1 MIPKIIHYCWFGRRP
16 KPQKVLGYI
25 ETWKKY
31 FPDFEIKEWNEDN
44 FDINMMPYTK
54 EAYFAKKYAFVS
66 DVARLYALNKC
77 GGIYFD
83 TDIRVLKRFS
93 DDLLNSDGFLG
104 FEHEQYVTTGVM
116 ASNTNNALLE
126 EIFSN
131 YLVRRFFSGFKYDE
145 TTNVS
150 FITNFFKSKGLV
162 CDNKMKYFKGF
173 VFLPQVYLCANDWR
187 TKRLYNNNDTYTI
200 HEFSYTWGNS
210 SRLRKRIVQ
219 LLTILKYQIRYE
231 YNSKIDEKDI
241 LNI

>member
-1 MIPKIIHYCWFGRRP
+1 MIPKIIHYCWFGRKP
-16 KPQKVLGYI
+16 KPQKVLEYI
-25 ETWKKY
+25 ETWKNF

-44 FDINMMPYTK
+44 FDVNMIPYTK

-66 DVARLYALNKC
+66 DVARLYALIKD

-104 FEHEQYVTTGVM
+104 FEHEQYVTTGVI
-116 ASNTNNALLE
+116 ASNPNNALLK

-131 YLVRRFFSGFKYDE
+131 YFVRKFFLGLKYDE

-150 FITNFFKSKGLV
+150 FITDFFKSKGLV
-162 CDNKMKYFKGF
+162 CDNKMKLFRGF

-187 TKRLYNNNDTYTI
+187 TKSLYNNEETYTI
-200 HEFSYTWGNS
+200 HDFSYTWGNS

-219 LLTILKYQIRYE
+219 LLTILKYQIRYDD
-231 YNSKIDEKDI
+231 NSKIDK
-241 LNI
+241 